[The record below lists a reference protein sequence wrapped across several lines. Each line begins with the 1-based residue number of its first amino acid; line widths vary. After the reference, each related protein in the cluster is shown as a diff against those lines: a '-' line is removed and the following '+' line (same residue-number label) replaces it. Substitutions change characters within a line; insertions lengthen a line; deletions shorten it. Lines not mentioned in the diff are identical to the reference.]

1 MNKRNSDVTITNLWR
16 RSITVTSLLRRC
28 QPTAGAV
35 FLCQTELIC
44 SPEASRKAGAYRS
57 SPVSRMDTA
66 IDTLWDT
73 FLREKACRPTVKVA
87 RDEYTPPREF
97 RCPNVIKQA
106 HWMRLLVSEKLCSV
120 LQFKYSDAR
129 RVNADFAAEIIGMTS
144 AMLNQGTRRAFED
157 KYGFVGTI
165 NVQDQDHK
173 TDQLCVDR
181 CDYAMQL
188 VADVFGC
195 RPTELVTERVFKS
208 VLLSENF
215 KKTTSLWR
223 SRIATANKEAAER
236 EATEVEEKKR
246 ADADEA
252 NRVRAAALAKQ
263 LAENEAKR
271 RADAEEAER
280 VRAAALAQQLAEA
293 EAKRRAD
300 AEEAER
306 VCAAALAQQLA
317 EAEAKRRADAEEAER
332 VRAAALAKQLAESEA
347 KRRADAEEAERV
359 RADAFAKQLA
369 EDEAK
374 RRADAEEA
382 ERVRADAFAKQL
394 AEDEAKRRADTEE
407 AERVRAAALAKQL
420 AESIAPK
427 LPAKAMAKKRPACK
441 RDGCTKNTKGLDPGC
456 AVRYAAGFC
465 TKYCRKTHC
474 DSLGVDVPLKADAD
488 RVFAEAKARI
498 APEIAEQRFPAS
510 ATPHVPAAAE
520 TATAAEAAAATAAE
534 AAAAAN
540 VALAV
545 AEEEYANLF
554 AVEACPTYQLLTL
567 MPDIASEERVR
578 ADALAQQVAEAEA
591 KKRADAEEA
600 ERVRAAALA
609 QQVAE
614 AEAKKRASDL
624 AEQAARLARS
634 AAVAAEAA
642 ADAMRSSTLLHR
654 SSTCVPIDEPAN
666 LTQACSAQRPSSPT
680 DNFQTVE
687 SVTSNVDV
695 KVNVPPVEAKVHT
708 DTSTAR
714 RKRKNFSTPS
724 SPPSRRTRHSTGVS
738 ALTTNSM
745 PCQEWNDDGFGK
757 VVIPVGEA
765 KSHRD
770 VEMEVTSSHIEYVC
784 NGRTVKRAFPEG
796 YVVDAYRAT
805 TKWDPDNKTITIFC
819 PYTRSA

>member
-280 VRAAALAQQLAEA
+280 VR
-293 EAKRRAD
+293 
-300 AEEAER
+300 
-306 VCAAALAQQLA
+306 AAALAQQLA

>member
-1 MNKRNSDVTITNLWR
+1 
-16 RSITVTSLLRRC
+16 
-28 QPTAGAV
+28 
-35 FLCQTELIC
+35 
-44 SPEASRKAGAYRS
+44 
-57 SPVSRMDTA
+57 MDTA

-280 VRAAALAQQLAEA
+280 VR
-293 EAKRRAD
+293 
-300 AEEAER
+300 
-306 VCAAALAQQLA
+306 AAALAQQLA